1 MKWSLVVV
9 GAFLI
14 LLFSG
19 IRFADPGPLK
29 AIRFGYFDTLQQ
41 THPREWQDLP
51 VRVVDLD
58 EASLAQYG
66 QWPWP
71 RSTLAQ
77 LTDQLREYGAVVVAF
92 DVLFAEPD
100 RYSPSRLFEV
110 PGLRDFVVLPEDA
123 ETFPVLDNDIVF
135 AQSLAQLPA
144 VIGIAAGE
152 ASGGE
157 GAVFGK
163 AGFVSIGNAP
173 LASVTGI
180 RQTTP
185 IVATLAQAARGI
197 GNINLSPLDA
207 SSTARRVPLIWQS
220 ADGPVPTLSLETLR
234 LALGENTYFV
244 RGVAD
249 VDGAMQSMQL
259 GGYTIPTTST
269 GEFWLHFRRDD
280 PRLYVSAADVLAP
293 EFDPAIAAQLQG
305 NLVLIGTSAA
315 GLQDIR
321 TTALGERVPGV
332 SVHAQILE
340 QILTER
346 YLTRSDAIAALEILA
361 FIVLGVLLVA
371 VMSFFG
377 PLAAV
382 ATVSVGAVAIF
393 AASHTYFAGQGIL
406 IDASFPLLAGFLT
419 YGILTAYQF
428 FVADQDKRKL
438 RRSFSQYLSPTVLAQ
453 VERRGYKEEL
463 GGEIR
468 PVTVMFSDIR
478 NFTELGEQLAP
489 TELVSLLNEL
499 FTTLTEQILNND
511 GTIDKYIGDNVMAFW
526 NAPLTIEGHALAAAR
541 AALDMRQ
548 ALKTFSAD
556 RDDLG
561 KTLEL
566 ATGLAM
572 GDVLVGNIGSKQRFN
587 YSVIGDTVNVAAR
600 TEAACRP
607 IGFDI
612 VATAAVREVAGTLAW
627 IDAGSLKI
635 KGKSAPVHFY
645 ILVGD
650 ERTATSQEFARLSV
664 AHEALI
670 HSIRADEDLT
680 GPLAECRKHAERVEP
695 GLSEFYDKLPNR
707 WSDYSV

>member
-1 MKWSLVVV
+1 MKWSLVLV
-9 GAFLI
+9 GTFLI

-19 IRFADPGPLK
+19 VRLADPDPLK
-29 AIRFGYFDTLQQ
+29 AIRFSYFDTLQQ
-41 THPREWQDLP
+41 THPRQWQDLP

-77 LTDQLREYGAVVVAF
+77 LTNQLHGYGATVVAF
-92 DVLFAEPD
+92 DVLFAEAD
-100 RYSPSRLFEV
+100 RYSPNRLLEV
-110 PGLRDFVVLPEDA
+110 PGLSDLVALPQDA
-123 ETFPVLDNDIVF
+123 EVLAALDNDTLF
-135 AQSLAQLPA
+135 AQALAQMPTVL
-144 VIGIAAGE
+144 GLAAGE
-152 ASGGE
+152 VSGGE
-157 GAVFGK
+157 GAIFDK

-173 LASVTGI
+173 LASATSI

-185 IVATLAQAARGI
+185 IVASLAHAASGI

-207 SSTARRVPLIWQS
+207 SSTARRVPLVWQS
-220 ADGPVPTLSLETLR
+220 ADGPVPTLSLEALR
-234 LALGENTYFV
+234 LALGETTYIA
-244 RGVAD
+244 RGIAD
-249 VDGAMQSMQL
+249 VDGAMQSLQL
-259 GGYTIPTTST
+259 GGYIIPTTSS
-269 GEFWLHFRRDD
+269 GEFWVHFRRDD
-280 PRLYVSAADVLAP
+280 PRLYVSAADVLSSGF
-293 EFDPAIAAQLQG
+293 EPAIAAQLQG

-346 YLTRSDAIAALEILA
+346 YLNRSDITAALEILA
-361 FIVLGVLLVA
+361 YIVFGVSLVV

-382 ATVSVGAVAIF
+382 ATVSVGAATIL
-393 AASHTYFAGQGIL
+393 ATSHAYFASQGHL
-406 IDASFPLLAGFLT
+406 VDASFPLLAGILT

-428 FVADQDKRKL
+428 FVADQEKRKL
-438 RRSFSQYLSPTVLAQ
+438 RHSFSQYLSPTVLAQ

-463 GGEIR
+463 GGEMR
-468 PVTVMFSDIR
+468 PVTIMFSDIR
-478 NFTELGEQLAP
+478 NFTELGEQLTP
-489 TELVSLLNEL
+489 PELVSLLNEL

-526 NAPLTIEGHALAAAR
+526 NAPLTIERHALAAAR

-548 ALKTFSAD
+548 ALKEFSAD
-556 RDDLG
+556 REDLG
-561 KTLEL
+561 KTIEL

-612 VATAAVREVAGTLAW
+612 VATAAVRDVAGDLAW
-627 IDAGSLKI
+627 IDAGSLEI
-635 KGKSAPVHFY
+635 KGKSAPVPFY

-650 ERTATSQEFARLSV
+650 ERTAVSQEFAQLSLT
-664 AHEALI
+664 HETLI
-670 HSIRADEDLT
+670 RSIKTGEDLES
-680 GPLAECRKHAERVEP
+680 PLAECRKRAERVDP
-695 GLSEFYDKLPNR
+695 RLLEFYDKMPKR
-707 WSDYSV
+707 WGDYGG